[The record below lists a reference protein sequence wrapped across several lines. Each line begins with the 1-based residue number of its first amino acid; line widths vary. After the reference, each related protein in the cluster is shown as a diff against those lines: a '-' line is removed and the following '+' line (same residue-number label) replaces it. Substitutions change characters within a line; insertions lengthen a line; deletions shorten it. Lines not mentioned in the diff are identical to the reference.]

1 MFLSDGLKLGNYATE
16 KHKLDCLAVSIKR
29 SCPLILIEFAG
40 GIQTHQVGKAYQ
52 GRKKLNKMYKEV
64 LLEPEFII
72 ELDGKAT
79 FDNFESKKTNEYK
92 LQTHVEIKFPEISEQ
107 AQDVAKKMGK

>member
-1 MFLSDGLKLGNYATE
+1 MKLGNYATE

-40 GIQTHQVGKAYQ
+40 GIQTHQVGKAYH

-64 LLEPEFII
+64 LLSCPQLTCKKRSTVFCV
-72 ELDGKAT
+72 LFQVMK
-79 FDNFESKKTNEYK
+79 SKLYIQRTRIHY
-92 LQTHVEIKFPEISEQ
+92 
-107 AQDVAKKMGK
+107 